1 MFAVRREF
9 GRTKC
14 YFSVVELSG
23 EFDVPAWLWW
33 TFGSL
38 LVATVLV
45 AVALI
50 FAALHY
56 RRKFVGQVVRIF
68 EEKPLFIIPRGQP
81 IPGAEDV
88 TFTADGAKLRGCY
101 LRGRGPRR
109 GVILFGL
116 EFGSNRW
123 SCGAYCERLRDAG
136 YDVFAYEPRNQ
147 GDSEKDPTYDPLQWV
162 TDKDLTDARAAVRYL
177 KSRPDADPRGIGI
190 FGISKGGS
198 LGLMLAAEDRAV
210 RCVAT
215 DGAYA
220 TYTTVVPFM
229 RRFVAIYSP
238 HKRIQRWL
246 PDFFYG
252 FIGWSGIRVVARKRN
267 VAFPWLESAAKR
279 VTQPVLMIHG
289 GGDTYIKPEM
299 ARTVFLKLA
308 TPLED
313 KDFWLVSKAKHNQAP
328 HVAPDEY
335 PRRLVQFFDTYLG
348 DAAYPYRR
356 PPVPVDDATPMP
368 ARPTTVAVG
377 DSSVAAKEI
386 APAPRLA

>member
-1 MFAVRREF
+1 MNV
-9 GRTKC
+9 
-14 YFSVVELSG
+14 
-23 EFDVPAWLWW
+23 VPAWMWW
-33 TFGSL
+33 TLGSL
-38 LVATVLV
+38 LACGALLLLALVVACLY
-45 AVALI
+45 
-50 FAALHY
+50 Y
-56 RRKFVGQVVRIF
+56 RRKYVDNVARIF

-81 IPGAEDV
+81 IPGAEDL
-88 TFTADGAKLRGCY
+88 TFAADGVRLRGCY

-109 GVILFGL
+109 GVLLFGL

-147 GDSEKDPTYDPLQWV
+147 GDSEKDPNYDPLQWV
-162 TDKDLTDARAAVRYL
+162 TDRDLADARAAVRYL
-177 KSRPDADPRGIGI
+177 KSRPDADPRGLGI

-198 LGLMLAAEDRAV
+198 LGLLLAAEDAAI

-238 HKRIQRWL
+238 HKRLQRWL
-246 PDFFYG
+246 PDAFYG
-252 FIGWSGIRVVARKRN
+252 FIGWSGIRRVAEKRK
-267 VAFPWLESAAKR
+267 VTFPWLESAAKR

-328 HVAPDEY
+328 HVAPEEY

-348 DAAYPYRR
+348 DIPHPFRR
-356 PPVPVDDATPMP
+356 PLVTVDEATPVPTSRSAPVP
-368 ARPTTVAVG
+368 G
-377 DSSVAAKEI
+377 SSVAAKEV
-386 APAPRLA
+386 APAPRFLA

>member
-1 MFAVRREF
+1 LTDGVN
-9 GRTKC
+9 
-14 YFSVVELSG
+14 
-23 EFDVPAWLWW
+23 DVPAWLWW
-33 TFGSL
+33 TLGSL
-38 LVATVLV
+38 LAAGLLL
-45 AVALI
+45 AVALV
-50 FAALHY
+50 AACLHY

-68 EEKPLFIIPRGQP
+68 EEKPLFIIPRGLP

-88 TFTADGAKLRGCY
+88 SLRTPDGVTLRGCY

-147 GDSEKDPTYDPLQWV
+147 GESERDPGYEPLQWV
-162 TDKDLTDARAAVRYL
+162 TDKDLTDARAAVQYL
-177 KSRPDADPRGIGI
+177 KARPDADPRGLGV

-198 LGLMLAAEDRAV
+198 LGLMLASEDRAI

-246 PDFFYG
+246 PDLFYG
-252 FIGWSGIRVVARKRN
+252 FIGWSGIKRVAEKRK
-267 VAFPWLESAAKR
+267 VSFPWLESAAKR

-328 HVAPDEY
+328 HVAPVEY

-348 DAAYPYRR
+348 DEPFQLRR
-356 PPVPVDDATPMP
+356 PPVAVDDATPLP
-368 ARPTTVAVG
+368 VSRSLSVP
-377 DSSVAAKEI
+377 DSSVAAKEV

>member
-1 MFAVRREF
+1 MN
-9 GRTKC
+9 
-14 YFSVVELSG
+14 
-23 EFDVPAWLWW
+23 DVPAWMWW
-33 TFGSL
+33 TLGSL
-38 LVATVLV
+38 LAAGLLL
-45 AVALI
+45 ALAL
-50 FAALHY
+50 AAACLYY

-88 TFTADGAKLRGCY
+88 TVRTPDGLALRGCY

-123 SCGAYCERLRDAG
+123 TCGAYCERLRDAG

-162 TDKDLTDARAAVRYL
+162 TDKDLGDARAAVRYL
-177 KSRPDADPRGIGI
+177 KARPDADPRGLGV
-190 FGISKGGS
+190 FGVSKGGS
-198 LGLMLAAEDRAV
+198 LGLLLAAEDAAV
-210 RCVAT
+210 RCVVT

-229 RRFVAIYSP
+229 RRFVTIYSR
-238 HKRIQRWL
+238 HKRIQKWL
-246 PDFFYG
+246 PDVFYG
-252 FIGWSGIRVVARKRN
+252 FIGWSGIRRVAAKRK
-267 VAFPWLESAAKR
+267 VTFPWLERAAKR

-328 HVAPDEY
+328 LVAPHEY

-348 DAAYPYRR
+348 DNPYPFRR
-356 PPVPVDDATPMP
+356 PGIQIDDATPLP
-368 ARPTTVAVG
+368 VSRSNAAVP
-377 DSSVAAKEI
+377 DSSVAAMEV